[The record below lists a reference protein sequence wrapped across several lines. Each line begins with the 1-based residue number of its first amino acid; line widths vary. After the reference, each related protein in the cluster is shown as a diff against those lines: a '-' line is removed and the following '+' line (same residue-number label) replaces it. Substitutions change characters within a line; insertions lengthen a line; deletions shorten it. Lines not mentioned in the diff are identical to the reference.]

1 MVSKVITLRLDKEKS
16 EYLDELKRERQLSS
30 YITLLVGA
38 LMQDKVATT
47 QFLLGL
53 SDQSLANN
61 RITESMIRANL
72 YEKWLA
78 LEVEEEFESWVSR
91 LNAVEVAH
99 QGGLQLPLVDVKSVL
114 LDLLDDLGLEMVEKG
129 SKIDSK
135 PVTSEVGSLDD
146 LSTLVAQMV
155 DKRLLEVSKVVS
167 SSQGNAEG
175 GIETGATGS
184 LPVEEDRGKVD
195 ESVEAPVETHAEVLE
210 ELPVEVPATVSVE
223 DPTENSTE
231 EPAGVSVEVPSRGA
245 EQGAPNV
252 EVNMGALMEGLG
264 L

>member
-114 LDLLDDLGLEMVEKG
+114 LDLLDDLGYEMVEKG
-129 SKIDSK
+129 SKSNSK
-135 PVTSEVGSLDD
+135 PLSPEVGSLDD
-146 LSTLVAQMV
+146 LSSFIAQMV
-155 DKRLLEVSKVVS
+155 DKRLSEVSTGVS
-167 SSQGNAEG
+167 S
-175 GIETGATGS
+175 
-184 LPVEEDRGKVD
+184 PVEGVKENKGIQDDRTG
-195 ESVEAPVETHAEVLE
+195 
-210 ELPVEVPATVSVE
+210 ELPVVGSVE
-223 DPTENSTE
+223 TVEPVEVVEQVKEVSPVEVSENPEEEIVESAVSSTPTELTTDSE
-231 EPAGVSVEVPSRGA
+231 VESPV
-245 EQGAPNV
+245 V

-264 L
+264 V